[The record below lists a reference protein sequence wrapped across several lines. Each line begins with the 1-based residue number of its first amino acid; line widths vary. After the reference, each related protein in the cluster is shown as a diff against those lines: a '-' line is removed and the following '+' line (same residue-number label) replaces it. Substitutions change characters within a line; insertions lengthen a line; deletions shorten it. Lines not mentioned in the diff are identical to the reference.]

1 MYDDRTKI
9 RDFILNVHVANRY
22 RWNRA
27 KTILACV
34 WALCAVACIGGL
46 EGFAP
51 MPSPLGAV
59 LFLGLALYTASHIEV
74 NWGLDQNDKG
84 R

>member
-1 MYDDRTKI
+1 MNEPTKI
-9 RDFILNVHVANRY
+9 RDFILNVHVENRY

-27 KTILACV
+27 KTILAGF

-51 MPSPLGAV
+51 MPSPIGAV
-59 LFLGLALYTASHIEV
+59 LFIGLALYTLSHVET
-74 NWGLDQNDKG
+74 NWGLDHPERKH
-84 R
+84 